1 MNYSTWHSRCQAHPC
16 VKYLA
21 CCLIATPTAQT
32 LQLCSLVYL
41 FYRWERPFFC
51 KTSRTKKKKKMKTKA
66 RNICARTLRTDTVC
80 TLHSCVLCL
89 TMGTFLFI
97 LHWETLNCVEKEA
110 IGLMRTALCMNYLNT
125 NVLPCYYKGLGSW
138 HQFTA
143 GNKKIMP
150 SFVCLF
156 VLLANKASPPTKFP
170 IAKHLGKRNCWRISI
185 FPIFSI
191 NHGTMHVRQLSAQK

>member
-1 MNYSTWHSRCQAHPC
+1 MPSPPVCKIFSMLLDCHANCTDTSVVQSR
-16 VKYLA
+16 VSVLSMGTSF
-21 CCLIATPTAQT
+21 L
-32 LQLCSLVYL
+32 LQNVTDKK
-41 FYRWERPFFC
+41 E
-51 KTSRTKKKKKMKTKA
+51 KKKKTKA

-80 TLHSCVLCL
+80 TPHSCVLCL
-89 TMGTFLFI
+89 TMGTFLLI
-97 LHWETLNCVEKEA
+97 LHWENLNCVEKEA
-110 IGLMRTALCMNYLNT
+110 IGLKRTALCMNYLNT